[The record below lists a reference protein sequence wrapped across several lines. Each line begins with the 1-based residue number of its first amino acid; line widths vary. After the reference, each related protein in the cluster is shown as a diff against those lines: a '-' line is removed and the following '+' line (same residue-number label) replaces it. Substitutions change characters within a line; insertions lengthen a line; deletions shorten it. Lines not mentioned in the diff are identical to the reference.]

1 MLPSLFLSHG
11 SPTVLIE
18 KDSPG
23 RAFLAQLGSQI
34 ERPKS
39 ILVVSAHWETESPTV
54 TGAGVLETIHDFYGF
69 PNELFQMTYPA
80 GGAAALSQTVQTL
93 LGAKLDD
100 KRGLDHGAWSA
111 LKLMYPEADI
121 PVVQLSL
128 QSHLPAQYHYDI
140 GSKLSELR
148 KEGVLIIGSGAATH
162 NLRALTWYDKTPD
175 PWAVEY
181 EDWLVKTVEEQD
193 HDALLHA
200 RESAP
205 HYSMAHPVDEHWLPI
220 YVAMGAGDKMRLL
233 HRGFEHRNLSM
244 AAVAFD

>member
-80 GGAAALSQTVQTL
+80 EGAGDLSQTVQTL

-121 PVVQLSL
+121 LVVQLSL

-193 HDALLHA
+193 PDGLLHA

>member
-1 MLPSLFLSHG
+1 MLPSLFVSHG

-23 RAFLAQLGSQI
+23 RAFLAQLGNQI

-39 ILVVSAHWETESPTV
+39 ILIVSAHWETQSPTV

-80 GGAAALSQTVQTL
+80 EGAAGLSQTVQTL
-93 LGAKLDD
+93 LGATLDE

-111 LKLMYPEADI
+111 LKLMYPDADI

-128 QSHLPAQYHYDI
+128 QSHLPAQYHFEI
-140 GSKLSELR
+140 GKKLAGLR
-148 KEGVLIIGSGAATH
+148 KDGVLIVGSGAATH
-162 NLRALTWYDKTPD
+162 NLRALKWYDRKPD
-175 PWAVEY
+175 AWASDY
-181 EDWLVKTVEEQD
+181 EDWLVKAVEEQD
-193 HDALLHA
+193 HDALLEA
-200 RESAP
+200 RQRAP
-205 HYSMAHPVDEHWLPI
+205 HYRMAHPVDEHWLPF
-220 YVAMGAGDKMRLL
+220 YVAMGAGENMRML